1 MAVLAFGLK
10 PLFAVLSAAL
20 PAPSA
25 FLALDFAEAVAAS
38 RRGSSTGGVSIST
51 CEGFSAR
58 PSRVKKKK
66 KKKMPASRRWRRPD
80 EKQRAAP
87 GSLEAPGPFLEES
100 WQRGIRRGTLGW
112 RASAQLTDAYLA
124 QLAAG
129 AVHVRSFFPAVW
141 TGRLLG
147 ECLSRATAPWSEHEV
162 SLHRGD
168 WTLAAVEALARA
180 FEVDV
185 LETRVNVYRRGL
197 DHFKPQHQDRNA
209 HDDAAGNVTVGAS
222 FGAPRSLEF
231 VGMAPL
237 EARFTFRQN
246 SGDVF
251 AFDST
256 VNAAFTHGV
265 PRGADS
271 REDRLSVVVWGW
283 RDPARP
289 LGEAV
294 SRAAFLSALL
304 EDSDERALSP
314 VAGPEA

>member
-1 MAVLAFGLK
+1 M
-10 PLFAVLSAAL
+10 
-20 PAPSA
+20 
-25 FLALDFAEAVAAS
+25 
-38 RRGSSTGGVSIST
+38 T
-51 CEGFSAR
+51 
-58 PSRVKKKK
+58 
-66 KKKMPASRRWRRPD
+66 SRRWRRPD
-80 EKQRAAP
+80 DDQREAP
-87 GSLEAPGPFLEES
+87 RSLEAQGGPFLEES
-100 WQRGIRRGTLGW
+100 WQRGIRQSTLGW
-112 RASAQLTDAYLA
+112 RASAELTDAYLA

-141 TGRLLG
+141 ARRLLG
-147 ECLSRATAPWSEHEV
+147 ECLSQTTAPWSEHEV
-162 SLHRGD
+162 SRHRGE
-168 WTLAAVEALARA
+168 WTLAAVEALAQA

-231 VGMAPL
+231 VGVAPL
-237 EARFTFRQN
+237 EARFTFRQS

-265 PRGADS
+265 PRSADS

-289 LGEAV
+289 LGDAV
-294 SRAAFLSALL
+294 SRAEFLSALL
-304 EDSDERALSP
+304 KDSEASALSP